1 MATYITGI
9 DLGGTKICTAVAY
22 IDKRILSRVKIPTE
36 AQKGPRIVWQ
46 NIFDSIET
54 AALRAGISPEEI
66 SRIGIGV
73 PGPVDYRRSLV
84 RVCPNI
90 PGWTNVPVKKILQSR
105 FPWAEIILENDARA
119 AGLAE
124 ARRGAARGHWH
135 VFYVTVGTGI
145 GGALIQGG
153 QLYQGASGSAGE
165 IGHIWLGDGISLE
178 DMAAGPAI
186 QRLFAID
193 PVKIREAL
201 KHGEAG
207 AQKALDHL
215 VHYLGLGLA
224 NVATLLNPE
233 IIVIGGGV
241 ANLGIIL
248 LAPLRAEVRKLG
260 FSISGRQVK
269 IKKACLGDNA
279 GLIGILEICAQ
290 EV

>member
-1 MATYITGI
+1 MATYIAGI

-22 IDKRILSRVKIPTE
+22 INKRILSRIRIPTE

-124 ARRGAARGHWH
+124 ARCGAARGYWH
-135 VFYVTVGTGI
+135 VFYVTVGTGV
-145 GGALIQGG
+145 GGAFIQGG
-153 QLYQGASGSAGE
+153 QLYQGANGSAGE

-186 QRLFAID
+186 ERIFKFNPEEWRDRLKRTDTGA
-193 PVKIREAL
+193 RE
-201 KHGEAG
+201 
-207 AQKALDHL
+207 ALDHL
-215 VHYLGLGLA
+215 VHYLGLGLS
-224 NVATLLNPE
+224 NLTTLLNPE

-241 ANLGIIL
+241 ANLGIL
-248 LAPLRAEVRKLG
+248 LLVPLRAEIRKLG

-269 IKKACLGDNA
+269 IKKARLGDNA
-279 GLIGILEICAQ
+279 GLIGILELCAQ
-290 EV
+290 EA